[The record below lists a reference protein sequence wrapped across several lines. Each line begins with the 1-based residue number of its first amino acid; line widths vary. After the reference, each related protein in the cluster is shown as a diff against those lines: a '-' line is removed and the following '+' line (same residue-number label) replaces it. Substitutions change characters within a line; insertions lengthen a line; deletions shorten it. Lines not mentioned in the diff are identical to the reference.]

1 MSKMR
6 KIIFFIGRLCLGLIF
21 LIAGIKKVLYWHDT
35 REGILMKFSTL
46 RMYFPDASIFDHF
59 IRFVPVM
66 LGFATFFELAGS
78 ILLIS
83 GFFMR
88 LGAFLLLIFLIPTT
102 LVYHDFWFQV
112 GDARALELTMFMK
125 NLALIGSFILLSIS
139 PRFKKSC

>member
-1 MSKMR
+1 MSR
-6 KIIFFIGRLCLGLIF
+6 IGKIIFFIGRVCLGLIF
-21 LIAGIKKVLYWHDT
+21 LIAGIKKILYWHDT
-35 REGILMKFSTL
+35 LESILMKFTAL

-83 GFFMR
+83 GFCMR
-88 LGAFLLLIFLIPTT
+88 LGAIFLLIFLIPTT
-102 LVYHDFWFQV
+102 LLYHDFWFKI
-112 GDARALELTMFMK
+112 GGAKALELTMFMK
-125 NLALIGSFILLSIS
+125 NLALIGSFILLSLG

>member
-1 MSKMR
+1 
-6 KIIFFIGRLCLGLIF
+6 
-21 LIAGIKKVLYWHDT
+21 
-35 REGILMKFSTL
+35 
-46 RMYFPDASIFDHF
+46 MYFPDVSIFDHF

-78 ILLIS
+78 ILLVS

-139 PRFKKSC
+139 PRFKKPC